1 MSDRLRSLLTGP
13 QISQHD
19 NQKDCW
25 VVVHGHAYDVT
36 DFLDEH
42 PGGGAIILK
51 YAGKDATAEYDPIHP
66 PGTIEK
72 SLPKDKHKGE
82 VDMSTIATVS
92 LPQDPHAKDEN
103 AKMPLAHMMNLDD
116 MEIACEKFLSR
127 AAWTYFHSAADSLGS
142 LVSNRGDWKKV
153 TFRPRIMRDVKK
165 VDMRRRMF
173 GSECRLPVFIA
184 PAARAR
190 VVHEDGEA
198 CLARGAGKTG
208 IAYCPSTYSTVEHDE
223 LRREFEK
230 RKSESRSGL
239 GAMWFQLY
247 VAKKKEKTIELIQM
261 ARKLGFTALVVT
273 VDTPV
278 VGKREEDERFRAEL
292 STAAG
297 DDSQLLAWKM
307 PDQLEKEDVP
317 VLRGHHSSTL
327 NWEDLTY
334 IKEAW
339 GWPETGPIALKG
351 IQTVEDAVMAAEYG
365 VDAIYLSNH
374 GGRQCD
380 DAPSSIRTLVEIRKF
395 YPGLLKK
402 MEVYLDGG
410 VRRGADV
417 LKALALG
424 ATGVGLGRPF
434 MYSVAYGDLGVEK
447 VISCEYLV
455 SQCLWTCKLTSH
467 TVLSEEIETT
477 MRLIGVTSLDQLNPN
492 YVNTKLIDV
501 EVPDAVD
508 WSEGR
513 SWISRLRSKL

>member
-1 MSDRLRSLLTGP
+1 MSDQLRSLLTGP
-13 QISQHD
+13 QIAKHSTKD
-19 NQKDCW
+19 DCW
-25 VVVHGHAYDVT
+25 VVVSGHAYDVT

-42 PGGGAIILK
+42 PGGAAIILK

-72 SLPKDKHKGE
+72 SLSKDKHKGQ

-92 LPQDPHAKDEN
+92 LPQDTHNMDDN
-103 AKMPLAHMMNLDD
+103 ARMPLAHMMNLDD

-142 LVSNRGDWKKV
+142 LANNRGDWKKV
-153 TFRPRIMRDVKK
+153 TFRPRIMRDVKR
-165 VDMRRRMF
+165 VDMRRKMF

-190 VVHEDGEA
+190 VVHEDGEL
-198 CLARGAGKTG
+198 CLARGAGRAG

-223 LRREFEK
+223 LMTEFQRCKAE
-230 RKSESRSGL
+230 SETGL

-247 VAKKKEKTIELIQM
+247 VAKKNERTVELIEM
-261 ARKLGFTALVVT
+261 AKRLGFTALVIT

-292 STAAG
+292 STVAG

-307 PDQLEKEDVP
+307 PQQLEGEDAP
-317 VLRGHHSSTL
+317 VLRGHHSTTL
-327 NWEDLTY
+327 NWDDLKW
-334 IKEAW
+334 IREAW
-339 GWPETGPIALKG
+339 AGTGPIALKG
-351 IQTVEDAVMAAEYG
+351 IQTVEDALMAAEHG
-365 VDAIYLSNH
+365 IDAIYLSNH

-395 YPGLLKK
+395 HPSLLKK
-402 MEVYLDGG
+402 MEVYMDGG
-410 VRRGADV
+410 VRRGADI

-434 MYSVAYGDLGVEK
+434 MYSCAYGNQGVEK
-447 VISCEYLV
+447 VISCESFQMLK
-455 SQCLWTCKLTSH
+455 LLAWLLTSR

-477 MRLIGVTSLDQLNPN
+477 MRLIGVTSLDQLTPN
-492 YVNTKLIDV
+492 YVNTKLLDPEI
-501 EVPDAVD
+501 PDAVD
-508 WSEGR
+508 WSDGR
-513 SWISRLRSKL
+513 SWMDRLRSKL